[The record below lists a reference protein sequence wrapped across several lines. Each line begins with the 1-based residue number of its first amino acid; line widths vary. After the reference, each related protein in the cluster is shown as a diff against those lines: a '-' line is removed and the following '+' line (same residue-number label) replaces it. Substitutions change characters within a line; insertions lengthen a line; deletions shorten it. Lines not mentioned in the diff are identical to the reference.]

1 MSVAPV
7 RVWGTSL
14 ARCALWFLA
23 LDSYFF
29 AMSAWCLQKQV
40 KNNAG
45 KKERR
50 FAVILTPFSSSKCL
64 LIDGQ
69 KSFSGWWLAYMKYAK
84 VTQKVLLELSLLGVW
99 KAIVV
104 SKLPC
109 SAGLFWN
116 TRIRWGWSAT
126 VTEGKAHFF
135 VSPYW
140 LVWDC
145 VLDWVGV
152 VLKCTMGLFRWT
164 DFAHVSGATPY
175 SSHWKKH

>member
-7 RVWGTSL
+7 PVWGTSL

-23 LDSYFF
+23 LDSYLF

-40 KNNAG
+40 KKQRGEERTTVRCHFDAIFKFKMLADKRS
-45 KKERR
+45 KK
-50 FAVILTPFSSSKCL
+50 FF
-64 LIDGQ
+64 
-69 KSFSGWWLAYMKYAK
+69 GWWLAYMKYAK
-84 VTQKVLLELSLLGVW
+84 SRKKFCSNWVRLMCERN
-99 KAIVV
+99 IMV

-109 SAGLFWN
+109 SAGFWVWN

-126 VTEGKAHFF
+126 VTEGRAHFF

-145 VLDWVGV
+145 VWDWVGV
-152 VLKCTMGLFRWT
+152 VLKCTVGLFRWT
-164 DFAHVSGATPY
+164 DFAHVSRATP
-175 SSHWKKH
+175 